1 MAAADHGWRLL
12 RIAELLRTVERHQDR
27 ALRIVYKL
35 DPRMPPS
42 FAITLRRAA
51 VELLRHEVAEIAQL
65 VEQLDMLGEGIPDQ
79 AIPVA
84 YDDVRDSA
92 EQVLRQSTS
101 VDPATVLLA
110 AQLLDRPAGLHA
122 LADGLRSSDAY
133 TTWATTTVGS
143 LLGAVRG
150 VSPQLAR
157 RIATAARLAPGTEI
171 SGCHPDEVAQLAE
184 QLDLHAQG

>member
-1 MAAADHGWRLL
+1 MAAIDHGWRLL
-12 RIAELLRTVERHQDR
+12 RVAELLRTVERHQDR
-27 ALRIVYKL
+27 ALRIVYQL
-35 DPRMPPS
+35 DPRMPPT
-42 FAITLRRAA
+42 FGITLKRAA

-65 VEQLDMLGEGIPDQ
+65 VEQLDALGEGIPDE

-84 YDDVRDSA
+84 YGDVRDSA

-143 LLGAVRG
+143 LLGAIRG

-184 QLDLHAQG
+184 QLDLHARG

>member
-1 MAAADHGWRLL
+1 MAAADHGWRLV

-27 ALRIVYKL
+27 ALRMVYRL
-35 DPRMPPS
+35 DPRMPPT
-42 FAITLRRAA
+42 FTTTLKRAA

-65 VEQLDMLGEGIPDQ
+65 VEQLDALGEGIPDQ

-84 YDDVRDSA
+84 YDGVRDSA
-92 EQVLRQSTS
+92 EQVLRQSTT
-101 VDPATVLLA
+101 VDPETVLLA
-110 AQLLDRPAGLHA
+110 AQLLDRPAGLRA

-133 TTWATTTVGS
+133 TTWGTTTVGN
-143 LLGAVRG
+143 LLGAIRG

-157 RIATAARLAPGTEI
+157 RIATGARLAPGTEI

>member
-1 MAAADHGWRLL
+1 MAATDHGWRLL

-27 ALRIVYKL
+27 ALRIVYQL
-35 DPRMPPS
+35 DPRMPPT
-42 FAITLRRAA
+42 FTTTLKRAA

-65 VEQLDMLGEGIPDQ
+65 VEQLDALGEGIPDE

-84 YDDVRDSA
+84 YGEVRDTA
-92 EQVLRQSTS
+92 EQVLRQSTT

-157 RIATAARLAPGTEI
+157 RIATAARLAPGIEI